1 MNNALDNGI
10 GMAGFV
16 FDDPLSNFPPQA
28 GERAIVKNNLE
39 SLRIMRKTIGVMWL
53 LTLVSLLTAC
63 VPSTNIKQPFTAL
76 PPKPVMSASGN
87 GAIYQ
92 AGVNEHPIFEDR
104 RARNV
109 GDVLIINIVE
119 TTTASGKSGHDDS
132 NTGSIALKAPML
144 TNMTGGVGGSVGTS
158 SSVKSGSAS
167 DSSGS
172 NTFSGSITV
181 TVIEVLAN
189 GNLRV
194 AGEKQVAI
202 KLSQEYVRFSGVVN
216 PATISGTNTVQSTQV
231 ADVHVEYKGANNID
245 TAAVFS
251 MLNRIFYS
259 VLPF

>member
-1 MNNALDNGI
+1 MAMKMNVLEIAMGVSPTLTLPRKERGQTRKAI
-10 GMAGFV
+10 F
-16 FDDPLSNFPPQA
+16 NFRR
-28 GERAIVKNNLE
+28 E
-39 SLRIMRKTIGVMWL
+39 IMRNVIGKICML
-53 LTLVSLLTAC
+53 ALASSLTAC
-63 VPSTNIKQPFTAL
+63 VPSTSIKQPLTAR
-76 PPKPVMSASGN
+76 PEPKPVVANAGN
-87 GAIYQ
+87 GSIFQ
-92 AGVNEHPIFEDR
+92 AGVNERPMFEDR

-119 TTTASGKSGHDDS
+119 TTSASGKSGHDDTNS
-132 NTGSIALKAPML
+132 GSIALKAPVL
-144 TNMTGGVGGSVGTS
+144 TGVTGGVGGSVGTS

-181 TVIEVLAN
+181 TVTEVLSN

-202 KLSQEYVRFSGVVN
+202 KLSEEYVRFSGVVN
-216 PATISGTNTVQSTQV
+216 PSTISGTNTVQSTQV

-245 TAAVFS
+245 SAAFFS
-251 MLNRIFYS
+251 MLNRVFYS

>member
-1 MNNALDNGI
+1 
-10 GMAGFV
+10 
-16 FDDPLSNFPPQA
+16 
-28 GERAIVKNNLE
+28 
-39 SLRIMRKTIGVMWL
+39 MRKLIGVLWL
-53 LTLVSLLTAC
+53 LALASSLAAC
-63 VPSTNIKQPFTAL
+63 VPSTSIKQPLTAL
-76 PPKPVMSASGN
+76 PPPANPVPANN
-87 GAIYQ
+87 GAIFQ
-92 AGVNEHPIFEDR
+92 AGVNDYPIFEDR
-104 RARNV
+104 RARHV
-109 GDVLIINIVE
+109 GDVLTINIVE
-119 TTTASGKSGHDDS
+119 TTAASGKSGHDDS
-132 NTGSIALKAPML
+132 NTGSLAITAPSMVGL
-144 TNMTGGVGGSVGTS
+144 TGGVTGS

-181 TVIEVLAN
+181 TVTEVLAN

-245 TAAVFS
+245 TSAVIS
-251 MLNRIFYS
+251 MFNRIFFS